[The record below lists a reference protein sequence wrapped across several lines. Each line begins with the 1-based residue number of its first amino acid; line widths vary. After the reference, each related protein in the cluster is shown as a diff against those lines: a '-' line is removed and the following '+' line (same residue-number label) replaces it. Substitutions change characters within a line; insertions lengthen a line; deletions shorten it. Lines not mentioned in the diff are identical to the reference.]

1 MIREVESEYRSRLAH
16 SCHMEQSHKT
26 RKLQQARSVEQRNS
40 ANALSTPYCDEWE
53 DKFGSGGQR
62 RRQFG
67 ATSSF

>member
-1 MIREVESEYRSRLAH
+1 
-16 SCHMEQSHKT
+16 MEQSHKT